1 MIKWMESGTLFQ
13 TKPWLGELPTSS
25 PSVSNMAGQSRNK
38 MEVSCCETWKD
49 GPESHGW
56 LPEGIHAYPFWG
68 VQESQATRL
77 ILDASLLCLSKVS
90 GHRKKMMELQYN
102 SFPQQIKIPPSNPS
116 LGGGPCEKS
125 GPSRFEAP
133 APSFAYLRSAPGP
146 NGDTTGYPAFTAILA
161 GKGSSTG
168 FLGLI
173 WLMFRWRSGDFDG
186 ALGWFWAEIHLTLHP
201 KKGQNQRCPKSESLP
216 LIN

>member
-38 MEVSCCETWKD
+38 MEVSCCETWED

-102 SFPQQIKIPPSNPS
+102 SFPQQIKILPSNPS
-116 LGGGPCEKS
+116 LGGGHAR
-125 GPSRFEAP
+125 SRVRLALKHQLHLLHTWDRPLAP
-133 APSFAYLRSAPGP
+133 
-146 NGDTTGYPAFTAILA
+146 TGIPRDILLLQQ
-161 GKGSSTG
+161 
-168 FLGLI
+168 F
-173 WLMFRWRSGDFDG
+173 
-186 ALGWFWAEIHLTLHP
+186 
-201 KKGQNQRCPKSESLP
+201 
-216 LIN
+216 